1 MDWLQYI
8 QTQKKRKTK
17 ALSSASSLS
26 SLPLEKLQTKT
37 IFESFVRDSSFQG
50 ETKRLHREKQ
60 GKQRTISQKKFL
72 VSSLVSCIF
81 SSPSTFSSSIFFT
94 EGRLLAEK
102 LHFSRSIT
110 ETKRDLDFSLAL
122 ARFFWFQKYGEFLSK
137 AECLAKVFEAITPL
151 VGLKKVR
158 RGRSSQG
165 TPVPLSEPS
174 RTQLAWKWIFQS
186 AGVQGSPPKDTEAPS
201 RQKGKARGKISEK
214 IDSSPSSGGFDTKLE
229 KEISFKFGNL
239 RTKKHASLL
248 GQEFFKILEGT
259 SNACQ
264 EKEKWYKRI
273 QKSRIHANPRWWRG

>member
-8 QTQKKRKTK
+8 QAQKKAKK
-17 ALSSASSLS
+17 KS
-26 SLPLEKLQTKT
+26 
-37 IFESFVRDSSFQG
+37 SSFDL
-50 ETKRLHREKQ
+50 EAKKSHR
-60 GKQRTISQKKFL
+60 GKQRSQNSFL
-72 VSSLVSCIF
+72 VPSLLSCIF
-81 SSPSTFSSSIFFT
+81 SSSSTFSSNAFSID
-94 EGRLLAEK
+94 GRFLAEQ
-102 LHFSRSIT
+102 LHFSQAGNKT
-110 ETKRDLDFSLAL
+110 NGTKRDLDFSLAL

-137 AECLAKVFEAITPL
+137 ADCLARVFEAITPL

-158 RGRSSQG
+158 RGRSSQV
-165 TPVPLSEPS
+165 TPVPLSETS
-174 RTQLAWKWIFQS
+174 RIQLAWKWIFQS
-186 AGVQGSPPKDTEAPS
+186 AGVQVSLPKESDSLS
-201 RQKGKARGKISEK
+201 RQKGKGKKMNEK
-214 IDSSPSSGGFDTKLE
+214 MDSPASGAGGTGFEKKLE